1 MPTGPSALFIEPDG
15 SFGPTISVVWVFL
28 VGWCVTGLFAFAL
41 WRMLVYRRRALR
53 ALSVAREPQKLAA
66 GPVLLSG
73 RVETDGGGPAVRIE
87 IDQLGREWANKGS
100 YSHEWKEQNRT
111 VHVQP
116 FRLRL
121 ASGEVVHVDPG
132 ENVRLVDT
140 LETEKAEGLYRRR
153 VSELSCNESVW
164 VSGVLA
170 EEAQKS
176 GPTTAYRA
184 GPGAMVVRGTAMEPL
199 EVASGRLDS
208 QFAYWRRFYVW
219 AAALLGVAFFIV
231 QGFLFAPFHVLFFA
245 GKTEMVNVV
254 STSTYI
260 TKSKNSSR
268 EHYVV
273 HARLP
278 EKAGGA
284 PLKDDVSFGTYEEAR
299 AGTLTRVP
307 FTYAPAMPWLHSIG
321 TYADLTIWAAIVAAV
336 LTLFAALIFSLAR
349 RHAMP
354 WYEQKRVIERGVG
367 RLEEGAWRRQIP
379 GKPGLFDQGP
389 LPPPPKKK

>member
-1 MPTGPSALFIEPDG
+1 MPTGSSPLLIEPDG
-15 SFGPTISVVWVFL
+15 SFGPTVSVVWVFV

-41 WRMLVYRRRALR
+41 WRFLVYRRRALR
-53 ALSVAREPQKLAA
+53 ALAVAGQPQKLAA

-87 IDQLGREWANKGS
+87 IDQLGREWANKGT

-121 ASGEVVHVDPG
+121 ASGEVVRVDPG

-140 LETEKAEGLYRRR
+140 LETEKAEGSYRRR
-153 VSELSCNESVW
+153 VSELSCSESVW

-176 GPTTAYRA
+176 GQTTAYRS
-184 GPGAMVVRGTAMEPL
+184 GPGSMVVRGTAMEPL
-199 EVASGRLDS
+199 EVASGRLDG
-208 QFAYWRRFYVW
+208 QFSYWRRFYVW
-219 AAALLGVAFFIV
+219 AAALLGVAFFVV
-231 QGFLFAPFHVLFFA
+231 QGFLFAPFYVLFFA

-254 STSTYI
+254 TTSTYI

-278 EKAGGA
+278 EKAGGT
-284 PLKDDVSFGTYEEAR
+284 LLRDDVSFETYEEAR
-299 AGTLTRVP
+299 AGTLTQVP

-321 TYADLTIWAAIVAAV
+321 TYADLSIWVAIVAAV
-336 LTLFAALIFSLAR
+336 LALLAALVFLVAR

-354 WYEQKRVIERGVG
+354 WYEQKSVIERGAG

-379 GKPGLFDQGP
+379 GKPGLFDNGP
-389 LPPPPKKK
+389 LESKKK